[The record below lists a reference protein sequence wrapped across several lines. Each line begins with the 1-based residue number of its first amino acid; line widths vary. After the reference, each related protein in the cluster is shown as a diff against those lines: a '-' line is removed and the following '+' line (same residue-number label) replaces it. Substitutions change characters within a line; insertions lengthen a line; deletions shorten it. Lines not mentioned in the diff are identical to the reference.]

1 MQPLKPR
8 QIVFTV
14 YDGVSLLD
22 LAGPLEAFRVADA
35 FSDSLGRH
43 APYECNV
50 VSSRGGHVMTADGV
64 ELNTKSTRSAA
75 RSPIDTLVVPGGFLV
90 DDVTRDRAL
99 VQWIAKTAPG
109 CRRISSVCVGSFLL
123 AEAGI
128 LDGRRAATHW
138 MHAALL
144 ASRYPAV
151 TVEPDAIFVHDGRV
165 WTSAG
170 VTSGID
176 LALALIEQDAGRE
189 VALEVARMLVVYLKR
204 AGGQSQ
210 YSALLAAQA
219 QSDSDMFSDLEQWIT
234 EHLKSDLRIET
245 LAERVHMS
253 PRNFARLYAKTRG
266 QTPAKAVEAV
276 RIDAARR
283 RLEEAADRIATIAE
297 DCGFSD
303 EEQMRVAFVRVL
315 GVPPRE
321 YRRHFAPN

>member
-1 MQPLKPR
+1 MHGCVIPR
-8 QIVFTV
+8 RPRDDCGWCGAQHEV
-14 YDGVSLLD
+14 G
-22 LAGPLEAFRVADA
+22 AQRAK
-35 FSDSLGRH
+35 
-43 APYECNV
+43 N
-50 VSSRGGHVMTADGV
+50 
-64 ELNTKSTRSAA
+64 
-75 RSPIDTLVVPGGFLV
+75 PIDTLVVPGGFQV

-99 VQWIAKTAPG
+99 VQWIKKTAPE
-109 CRRISSVCVGSFLL
+109 CRRICSVCVGSFLL

-138 MHAALL
+138 MHAPLL

-151 TVEPDAIFVHDGRV
+151 TVEPDAIVVHDGRV
-165 WTSAG
+165 WSSAG

-176 LALALIEQDAGRE
+176 LALALIEQDAGRK
-189 VALEVARMLVVYLKR
+189 VAIEVARMLVVYLKR

-219 QSDSDMFSDLEQWIT
+219 QSDSDRFGELEQWIA
-234 EHLKSDLRIET
+234 EHLKSDLRIEA

-253 PRNFARLYAKTRG
+253 PRNFARLYSKTRDR
-266 QTPAKAVEAV
+266 TPAKAVEAI

-283 RLEEAADRIATIAE
+283 RLEETADRITTIAE

-303 EEQMRVAFVRVL
+303 EEQMRSAFVRAL

-321 YRRHFAPN
+321 YRKHFASA